1 MINRAG
7 GLLPFAL
14 GLLPIVDWVAVAQS
28 HYSLAKIYSFLPVLY
43 GISGL
48 RRAEGEG

>member
-1 MINRAG
+1 MINCAG

-14 GLLPIVDWVAVAQS
+14 GLFSIVDWVTVAQS

-48 RRAEGEG
+48 QRAEREA